1 MISLRQA
8 TDSGHWPHAEEP
20 GNRQFPEASQPG
32 DSPEP
37 VCQPL
42 PLLPG
47 SLCLPCCGGGVG
59 WVAEGRVLCLLS
71 YSLWPCFST
80 LAHLGG
86 SGRYWYLG
94 PAPIQLNNIVSWV
107 PGPHLPLSPKGRP

>member
-1 MISLRQA
+1 MQRNLGTDSFQRHHNQETPQNQYANPYPFCLEASISLA
-8 TDSGHWPHAEEP
+8 VE
-20 GNRQFPEASQPG
+20 
-32 DSPEP
+32 
-37 VCQPL
+37 
-42 PLLPG
+42 
-47 SLCLPCCGGGVG
+47 VG
-59 WVAEGRVLCLLS
+59 WGGVAEGRVLCLLS

-94 PAPIQLNNIVSWV
+94 PAPTQLNNIVSWV